1 VIPTDLGDP
10 DSPLVVE
17 ALSRKCGMCKAEP
30 GVNCRSIIDGKPL
43 RGRLVHMFRA
53 EMT

>member
-1 VIPTDLGDP
+1 MIPTDLQNP
-10 DSPLVVE
+10 DSPLVQQ

-30 GVNCRSIIDGKPL
+30 GVLCRSIINGKPL
-43 RGRLVHMFRA
+43 VGRLVHMFRA

>member
-1 VIPTDLGDP
+1 MIPTDLQNP
-10 DSPLVVE
+10 DSPLVQQ

-30 GVNCRSIIDGKPL
+30 GQRCRSIVNGKPL
-43 RGRLVHMFRA
+43 SWALVHMFRA